1 MSRFSNQ
8 QTVLIRV
15 GSNVIYRLKEG
26 TVMIFESEDADALK
40 HIGMNIGILVAVMLA
55 LIVAAVIIG

>member
-1 MSRFSNQ
+1 M
-8 QTVLIRV
+8 
-15 GSNVIYRLKEG
+15 KEG
-26 TVMIFESEDADALK
+26 AVMIFESEDADALK